1 MPRPA
6 GRHRSAAGSASGPA
20 FSPRP
25 GREMAA
31 PPGPG
36 PGPESESESESGP
49 KPGPGPEPE
58 PGSGS
63 GPEPEPG
70 PAGAA
75 RRDPRVRCCS
85 RRGLGAVLELCAP
98 FVRALAQGQP
108 GEAAAEADALWNFET
123 AVRENV
129 TINGQPW
136 EEASDD
142 SGLQSDSNIKI
153 LEDQFDELIVET
165 AIRRKQWPKKILV
178 HAIQA
183 MKAEQEVLKL
193 YQPVVK
199 PADIRPQP
207 SQDAYIADLKQA
219 TEAASKQISEA
230 MQSIPAL
237 TEKAEGFSQAL
248 TLQPTLE
255 LCKLRQ
261 EVFSGCKAKEENNVQ
276 NLVPPGEVTPTGTVS
291 SKNPYVLLKRRKA
304 AASSERRRY
313 PLRRRKITLS
323 A

>member
-6 GRHRSAAGSASGPA
+6 GRRRAAAGSASGPA
-20 FSPRP
+20 FSARPR
-25 GREMAA
+25 REMAA
-31 PPGPG
+31 A
-36 PGPESESESESGP
+36 
-49 KPGPGPEPE
+49 PGPGPEPE
-58 PGSGS
+58 PQAGA
-63 GPEPEPG
+63 G
-70 PAGAA
+70 PAPGEA

-85 RRGLGAVLELCAP
+85 RRGLNAVLELCAP

-108 GEAAAEADALWNFET
+108 GGAAAEADALWNFET

-136 EEASDD
+136 EEAADD
-142 SGLQSDSNIKI
+142 SRLQSDSNIKI

-165 AIRRKQWPKKILV
+165 ATRRKQWPKKILV
-178 HAIQA
+178 HAIQT
-183 MKAEQEVLKL
+183 MKAEQEMLKL
-193 YQPVVK
+193 YRPVVK
-199 PADIRPQP
+199 PAEIRPLP

-219 TEAASKQISEA
+219 TEVASKQISEA
-230 MQSIPAL
+230 MQSISAL
-237 TEKAEGFSQAL
+237 IEKAEGFSQAL

-261 EVFSGCKAKEENNVQ
+261 EVFSACKAKDENNVQ
-276 NLVPPGEVTPTGTVS
+276 TVVPPGEVTPTGTVS
-291 SKNPYVLLKRRKA
+291 SKNPYVLLKKRKA
-304 AASSERRRY
+304 PGSPERRRY